1 MAMKIEV
8 QPQKWGLRENAERVL
23 EGKRGSSVGQKIVQ
37 EIVDGLRIQVCTK
50 VVAKNLWSGKCI
62 QNYPYSEYSSA
73 AKWTWNIKC
82 ETKILS
88 KKKIK

>member
-50 VVAKNLWSGKCI
+50 VVAKNL
-62 QNYPYSEYSSA
+62 
-73 AKWTWNIKC
+73 
-82 ETKILS
+82 
-88 KKKIK
+88 